1 MGKIGTAL
9 VDSVLR
15 PHDNH
20 SDYFIYIYIY
30 IYMCVCVCVCVWGV
44 KCSDYLAQTY
54 GRLNTL
60 TNNILQEI
68 KEN

>member
-1 MGKIGTAL
+1 
-9 VDSVLR
+9 
-15 PHDNH
+15 
-20 SDYFIYIYIY
+20 
-30 IYMCVCVCVCVWGV
+30 MCVCVCVCVWGV